1 VGDRLLQ
8 QFLIFDSISSSLC
21 HPAALSS
28 LRRIALRI
36 EFGREWQKM
45 SGFVSTIKRSFAK
58 AERDL
63 DMAGNRTA
71 PHAGTDLD
79 TLAVSFHSRYTG
91 LRMNAAAPDID
102 SKAARLLAVLGSY
115 VDGVAI
121 AFSGGIDSTVVAA
134 AAFRALGTRAIAVTA
149 DSPSVPRRELEDA
162 RRLATLIGIRHEII
176 PTQEFANA
184 DYQRNDGSRC
194 YYCKSELYDQILA
207 RLPALGVRIVCSG
220 ANLDDLGDYRPGLT
234 AAAERNIRHPLQEAG
249 FTKAMVREVAR
260 EWDLP
265 TWDKPASPCLS
276 SRLAPGMAVTSE
288 RTARIEAAEE
298 YLKQLGLRDC
308 RVRLHEGELAR
319 IEVPGVSIAKLAEAS
334 VRVGLAER
342 FRELGFRFVTLDLE
356 GFRSGSMNELV
367 SLEMREK
374 YR

>member
-1 VGDRLLQ
+1 MDRPEVRPHP
-8 QFLIFDSISSSLC
+8 DGPKSSFNS
-21 HPAALSS
+21 
-28 LRRIALRI
+28 
-36 EFGREWQKM
+36 
-45 SGFVSTIKRSFAK
+45 
-58 AERDL
+58 
-63 DMAGNRTA
+63 
-71 PHAGTDLD
+71 
-79 TLAVSFHSRYTG
+79 LAVPIQSRYNG
-91 LRMNAAAPDID
+91 LKMNSSTLQTD
-102 SKAARLLAVLGSY
+102 SKSARLLAVLDSY
-115 VDGVAI
+115 VDGVAV
-121 AFSGGIDSTVVAA
+121 AFSGGIDSTVVVA

-162 RRLATLIGIRHEII
+162 RRLASLIGIRHEII
-176 PTQEFANA
+176 RTQEFANP

-194 YYCKSELYDQILA
+194 YHCKSELYDQILA

-234 AAAERNIRHPLQEAG
+234 AAAERNIRHPLQEAK
-249 FTKAMVREVAR
+249 FTKTMVRELAR
-260 EWDLP
+260 EWQLP

-276 SRLAPGMAVTSE
+276 SRLAPGMSVTSE

-319 IEVPGVSIAKLAEAS
+319 IEVPLSEITRLADAN
-334 VRVGLAER
+334 VRAGLAET
-342 FRELGFRFVTLDLE
+342 FRKLGFRFVTLDLE

-374 YR
+374 FR